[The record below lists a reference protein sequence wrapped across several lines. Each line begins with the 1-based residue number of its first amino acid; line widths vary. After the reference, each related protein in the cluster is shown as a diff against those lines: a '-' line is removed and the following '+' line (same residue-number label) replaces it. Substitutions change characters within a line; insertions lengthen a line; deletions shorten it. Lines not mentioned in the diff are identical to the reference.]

1 MSISKVET
9 PPFCCQIGGSNIKS
23 IADFHA
29 WRIEAWC
36 KKIALIIKKK
46 CTVAGVCKNMETNKT
61 RMTNCKYSWP
71 FWLMMEVTDEVIGQ
85 WKWAMSSQ
93 KLIKHMLIIVTMNRK
108 VKKEILR
115 KWAKQGQAT
124 SVLEFLCLQKLLF
137 RGLFCRYFADFD
149 MKNEEI
155 WQLLRKSEDGVTCWI
170 NGLVMRIESVTICA
184 WILV

>member
-124 SVLEFLCLQKLLF
+124 SVLEFLKRGNLTVIEKKWRWCYLLDKWLGYADRKCYNMCLNSHLK
-137 RGLFCRYFADFD
+137 
-149 MKNEEI
+149 
-155 WQLLRKSEDGVTCWI
+155 
-170 NGLVMRIESVTICA
+170 
-184 WILV
+184 